1 MRKFHAWSSYTRHVV
16 LLTRG
21 TMAALAAL
29 SCAASLAAQA
39 PPPPTQAPPPP
50 VQAPPKPT
58 PTPTPQAGPTGQ
70 PAAVDPQLAGV
81 PIYPGVDFLESF
93 DIGDGQ
99 SLFVFGTNDMYES
112 VVAFYKNEVGRATEV
127 SKREPAIQ
135 QFDLGST
142 SGGSITKQRPSVL
155 VKDFTWPDPA
165 GYLHVSGAAATRYK
179 TLIQI
184 IPPTK

>member
-1 MRKFHAWSSYTRHVV
+1 MA

-21 TMAALAAL
+21 SAATLMMVL
-29 SCAASLAAQA
+29 SLAASLAAQA
-39 PPPPTQAPPPP
+39 QPPTQAPPPP
-50 VQAPPKPT
+50 VQAPPPKPT
-58 PTPTPQAGPTGQ
+58 PSPAPAPQAGQTGQ
-70 PAAVDPQLAGV
+70 PAPVDARLTGV
-81 PIYPGVDFLESF
+81 PIYPSADFLESF

-99 SLFVFGTNDMYES
+99 SVFVFGTNDLYDD
-112 VVAFYKNEVGRATEV
+112 VVAYYKSQLGKSSEV

-142 SGGSITKQRPSVL
+142 GSGSITKQRPSVL

-165 GYLHVSGAAATRYK
+165 GYLHVSGAVSTRYK